1 MIVDVYLFK
10 PSDKVLPAICG
21 AILRYIAC
29 AILLTCE
36 YVCNIDIAYPNT
48 A

>member
-10 PSDKVLPAICG
+10 PSDVPAICG
-21 AILRYIAC
+21 DILRYIAY

-36 YVCNIDIAYPNT
+36 NVCIIDIAYPNI